1 MRLNSICSFNCFY
14 FYYIYICFTLA
25 TRSRDNYDN
34 NKDTLSL
41 LPVSA
46 VARAFLHT
54 SNEKDQATDTHTH
67 THPDTRRGTGGR
79 THAAA
84 SSHPWSPSLLLFFL
98 LPASV
103 RCQIR
108 SKLHNKLLLVNAGES
123 RQLVGGNG
131 CEWVDGPWPGA
142 GVTQRVSGAE
152 NKVIQRLPLPSAR
165 ASEKRAK
172 VCQLC
177 G

>member
-67 THPDTRRGTGGR
+67 THTRRGTGGR

>member
-123 RQLVGGNG
+123 RQFVGGNG
-131 CEWVDGPWPGA
+131 CEWPGA